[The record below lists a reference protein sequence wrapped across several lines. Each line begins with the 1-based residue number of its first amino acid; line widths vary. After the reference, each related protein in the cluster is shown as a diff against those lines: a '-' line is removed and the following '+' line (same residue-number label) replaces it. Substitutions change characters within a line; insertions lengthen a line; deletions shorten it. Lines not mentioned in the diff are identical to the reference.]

1 MWLEGK
7 SERKINC
14 IGFENNKTLN
24 VRLKLVQSGR
34 EKPPDTEN
42 IKNGFS
48 GIVRV
53 NDNIAN
59 SKKQRKGN

>member
-14 IGFENNKTLN
+14 IGFENKKTLN
-24 VRLKLVQSGR
+24 VRLKRVQSGR
-34 EKPPDTEN
+34 AKPLDTEN

-53 NDNIAN
+53 NENITN
-59 SKKQRKGN
+59 SEK